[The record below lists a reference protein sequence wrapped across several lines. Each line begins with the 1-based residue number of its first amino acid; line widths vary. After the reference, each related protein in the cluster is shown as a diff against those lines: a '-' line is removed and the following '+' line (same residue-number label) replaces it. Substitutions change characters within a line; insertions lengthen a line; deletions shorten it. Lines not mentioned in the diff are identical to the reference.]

1 MSESKTIK
9 GQVWIQHIS
18 DYPRKDSLVQEQLL
32 VIPKQDITTNTVTL
46 IENIWDDLKSEGT
59 YKWNGKKYFYW
70 EYKMTYTENED
81 VEVAVKFE
89 CPRPYNDFFS
99 EEDTEETVIGDYAKY
114 WIKRYKTAE
123 ENFEYKESIQ
133 KKDIIFP
140 PTQYVNS
147 NGELVEVDEIKV
159 SNNDIGDIT
168 NLLNLF

>member
-46 IENIWDDLKSEGT
+46 IENIWDDLKSDGT

-70 EYKMTYTENED
+70 EYKMTDTENED
-81 VEVAVKFE
+81 VEVTVKFE

-99 EEDTEETVIGDYAKY
+99 EETVIISLILFFLSLKY
-114 WIKRYKTAE
+114 ELLYHIFKILY
-123 ENFEYKESIQ
+123 SI
-133 KKDIIFP
+133 
-140 PTQYVNS
+140 
-147 NGELVEVDEIKV
+147 
-159 SNNDIGDIT
+159 
-168 NLLNLF
+168 